1 MCIHACLSDFIEFC
15 SIISNILKP
24 KGYNFNLLKALGLFG
39 KKVLDVEKGDMN
51 EIILKIRSNKMKK
64 KLIIAAIVIAIIVG
78 VMLYMHYT
86 PFWVNLTTV
95 VSFGVGVVA
104 GWVARLVYDKYFK
117 EDAQNESI
125 D

>member
-1 MCIHACLSDFIEFC
+1 
-15 SIISNILKP
+15 
-24 KGYNFNLLKALGLFG
+24 
-39 KKVLDVEKGDMN
+39 
-51 EIILKIRSNKMKK
+51 MKK

-104 GWVARLVYDKYFK
+104 GWVARVVYDKYFK
-117 EDAQNESI
+117 EDVQNENLNSNRQCNSVEFI
-125 D
+125 VS

>member
-1 MCIHACLSDFIEFC
+1 MRE
-15 SIISNILKP
+15 
-24 KGYNFNLLKALGLFG
+24 
-39 KKVLDVEKGDMN
+39 
-51 EIILKIRSNKMKK
+51 RSNKMKK

-117 EDAQNESI
+117 EDVQNENI